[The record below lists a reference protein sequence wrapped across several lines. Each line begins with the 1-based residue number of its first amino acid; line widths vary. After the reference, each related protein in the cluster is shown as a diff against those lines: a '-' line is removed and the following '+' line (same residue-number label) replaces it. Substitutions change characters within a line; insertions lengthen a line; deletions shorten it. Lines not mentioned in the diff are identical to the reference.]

1 RLRWL
6 DAQTFGRV
14 GRIAFRTILQHG
26 MKPGR
31 RAQTQLTTQL
41 RDALTWV
48 LENVPNAQPRAF
60 HAPKQQS
67 VNVFTDGSF
76 EQGVGQMGGVLCD
89 STGWPKEWFQA
100 SVPPDV
106 LRSWGS
112 DGTVHPILQCELLAV
127 SIAAMVWGPQLS
139 RQNVTWWIDN
149 DAARHCLISAKGY
162 PESNRLLVQAVLVVE
177 YSHEIH
183 SWFARVPSISNPAD
197 APSRGEQA
205 SFLSGAK
212 EEEIKDSQAE
222 RQAALSKWSQVSSL
236 RRFAAWTVKSFPRE
250 PLSESL
256 VFLYCQHVS
265 RTQPDSSAPDQL
277 CQALNFADGVLVL
290 QAPAKELLSQRVQGL
305 AHQCMRKQKPPKQ
318 AAALTTEQ
326 VLWLQTVAESDDAQ
340 YERYIA
346 ATFLFMLYARARHS
360 DIRRCREILVD
371 SDADGNPVYIEC
383 QVLNPKQTKASQRR
397 NLFLPLV
404 APAAGIAQTSW
415 ALEWLQL
422 RRHLG
427 LVCHGSI
434 VDSPLLPE
442 LAADGSLLQTN
453 MDAATASRW
462 LRCLLSKQPG
472 CSPDALLKC
481 SSQGLK
487 ATCLSWCMKFPVSD
501 SDQTLLGYHSRGK
514 SASALSYGRDA
525 LAGPLRSLEQVLSAV
540 RKGEFK
546 PDSTRSG
553 RWQQCSLTQS
563 SAASSSSVVPAS
575 AVPDTA
581 LPSTVSDS
589 DSSESA
595 QSSSASSNEEPQQL
609 QSVSHSLALV
619 AGDPGFQF
627 LSNVKSGIVHISRVN
642 DDRLL
647 CGRTVFSSLQKQDVV
662 DFSHTQACI
671 TCQSVADGL
680 IAGQWAAIP
689 SNQEVA
695 ALKKEVE
702 AWASKFGYPGL

>member
-1 RLRWL
+1 MNAVTAILALVTEIFSAHPPLPKMRRVL
-6 DAQTFGRV
+6 D
-14 GRIAFRTILQHG
+14 
-26 MKPGR
+26 P
-31 RAQTQLTTQL
+31 
-41 RDALTWV
+41 
-48 LENVPNAQPRAF
+48 
-60 HAPKQQS
+60 
-67 VNVFTDGSF
+67 
-76 EQGVGQMGGVLCD
+76 
-89 STGWPKEWFQA
+89 
-100 SVPPDV
+100 
-106 LRSWGS
+106 SWECGLGF
-112 DGTVHPILQCELLAV
+112 GTVKRSRSDLRLPWEDPVFSFLQQDRSFLDELQDKLLDLPDPAPLPV
-127 SIAAMVWGPQLS
+127 S
-139 RQNVTWWIDN
+139 RQEQSQPKPLPQP
-149 DAARHCLISAKGY
+149 ALPQPK
-162 PESNRLLVQAVLVVE
+162 L
-177 YSHEIH
+177 
-183 SWFARVPSISNPAD
+183 RVFRQWKP
-197 APSRGEQA
+197 Q
-205 SFLSGAK
+205 
-212 EEEIKDSQAE
+212 DSQAE
-222 RQAALSKWSQVSSL
+222 RQAALSKWSQLLRAVPHFFAEETQLEVVHEDSQLELGNLDLRFAKKSTNTLLNRVSSL

-256 VFLYCQHVS
+256 VFLYCQHIS

-326 VLWLQTVAESDDAQ
+326 VLWLQTVAESDDPQ

-371 SDADGNPVYIEC
+371 SDADGIPVYIEC

-553 RWQQCSLTQS
+553 RWQQCSSTQS
-563 SAASSSSVVPAS
+563 SAASSSGVVPAS

-581 LPSTVSDS
+581 LPLTVSDS
-589 DSSESA
+589 DSSESE

-680 IAGQWAAIP
+680 IAGQWATT
-689 SNQEVA
+689 
-695 ALKKEVE
+695 
-702 AWASKFGYPGL
+702 F